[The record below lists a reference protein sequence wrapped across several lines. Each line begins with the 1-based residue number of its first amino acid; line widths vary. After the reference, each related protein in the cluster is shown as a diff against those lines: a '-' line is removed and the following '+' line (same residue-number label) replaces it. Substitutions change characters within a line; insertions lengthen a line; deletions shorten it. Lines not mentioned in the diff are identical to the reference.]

1 MDEHRTHIG
10 RRAFLGGMGG
20 ALALASSPV
29 QAGWQAVVDL
39 SPSAPEPVGESRL
52 HIRCQRTKQVFDDVF
67 RAGPLIYDDALAEI
81 DHLMRD
87 WRRDEVREI
96 DRRLIDGLAALQ
108 AEAGYDEPI
117 EMISG
122 YRSEATNRM
131 LRRRGAGAARRS
143 WHVQGR
149 AVDIRIP
156 ALSTAELGRRGRAL
170 ELGGVGTYAGRRF
183 VHLDTGPQRSW
194 RG

>member
-1 MDEHRTHIG
+1 MSEHRKVIG
-10 RRAFLGGMGG
+10 RRALLGGLG
-20 ALALASSPV
+20 AALTLTSPAR
-29 QAGWQAVVDL
+29 AGWQAVVDL

-52 HIRCQRTKQVFDDVF
+52 YIRCQRTKQVFDDVF

-96 DRRLIDGLAALQ
+96 DRRLIDGLSALQ
-108 AEAGYDEPI
+108 SAIGFDEPL

-122 YRSEATNRM
+122 YRSPETNRM
-131 LRRRGAGAARRS
+131 LRRRGAGAARKS
-143 WHVQGR
+143 LHVEGR
-149 AVDIRIP
+149 AADIRVP
-156 ALSTAELGRRGRAL
+156 GLPTSELSRRAKALD
-170 ELGGVGTYAGRRF
+170 LGGVGTYAGRRF
-183 VHLDTGPQRSW
+183 VHLDTGPKRSW